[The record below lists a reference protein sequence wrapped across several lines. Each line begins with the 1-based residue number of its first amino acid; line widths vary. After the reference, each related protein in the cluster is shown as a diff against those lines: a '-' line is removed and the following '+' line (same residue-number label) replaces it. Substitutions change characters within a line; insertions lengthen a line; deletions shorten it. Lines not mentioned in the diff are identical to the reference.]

1 MVFRPSHLRLVVC
14 RRKTKYRSELIPWE
28 PSFKC
33 TSTGSVVWP
42 HPFECTIAITPPSI
56 KDSTTGTLRHKDIT
70 ISLQNVEKRS
80 RNNLTKPAKKNKKT
94 LAKIRLNL
102 ADYYATASLLDD
114 VKHDNT
120 ANSTYKPSS
129 LKIKLRPESSKVAN
143 ASINLT
149 IQRTNFNPS
158 ALLQISQE
166 TNVQSL
172 EKKKGAI
179 SPSVSPNISNRP
191 IDPDRFSSGSEDESS
206 LESQPNSSIDESPVK
221 FVVRQED
228 ENIHHEASSI
238 EAFVSSKGLDANKS
252 DVIFEK
258 NEQNSVVKL
267 NSTPK
272 VPPPLPL
279 RDWQKSNPTINDTN
293 DEKSRIH
300 KSKYSEEII
309 EPVKN
314 NVQPEIKIQ
323 TEISNTSAPISS
335 GENKVAY
342 IIGSENKGTG
352 EENKTSIDRNSTST
366 FKEELPNIGIPGK
379 RNSSFALKTGLGI
392 FRD

>member
-1 MVFRPSHLRLVVC
+1 MVYRPSHLRLVVC

-80 RNNLTKPAKKNKKT
+80 NHNSTKSAKKNKKT

-120 ANSTYKPSS
+120 ASSTYKPSS

-158 ALLQISQE
+158 ALLQIPPE
-166 TNVQSL
+166 TNVPNL
-172 EKKKGAI
+172 EKKKAI
-179 SPSVSPNISNRP
+179 SPSASPNISNRP
-191 IDPDRFSSGSEDESS
+191 IEPDRISFSDDDSVESLS
-206 LESQPNSSIDESPVK
+206 DSSIDESPVK
-221 FVVRQED
+221 LVVPPED
-228 ENIHHEASSI
+228 EKIHPEASSI
-238 EAFVSSKGLDANKS
+238 EASTSNKFLDANES
-252 DVIFEK
+252 HVIFEK
-258 NEQNSVVKL
+258 NEDNSKVKL
-267 NSTPK
+267 DTSPK
-272 VPPPLPL
+272 IPPPLPL
-279 RDWQKSNPTINDTN
+279 RDWQKSNPKINDTN
-293 DEKSRIH
+293 DEKSHIH
-300 KSKYSEEII
+300 ESTYSEEII

-314 NVQPEIKIQ
+314 NLQPEIKIQ
-323 TEISNTSAPISS
+323 TEINITSAPINSN
-335 GENKVAY
+335 ENKAADA
-342 IIGSENKGTG
+342 ISSESKDTR
-352 EENKTSIDRNSTST
+352 EETTSIFRNSTST
-366 FKEELPNIGIPGK
+366 YKEELPIIGKPGK
-379 RNSSFALKTGLGI
+379 KHSSFPSITEI
-392 FRD
+392 